1 MAINYQVNPIISVHD
16 LIDILKKSTLGLRR
30 PLADLEAMESMLAHA
45 NYYIGAYENGQLVG
59 LARAMTDFV
68 YTTYLADLA
77 VDEKYQHQ
85 GIGKELIKYCT
96 KTNINHFSP
105 TSVLCN
111 ILDINTLN
119 QKCIC
124 DKTILKKKYSCSCY
138 YLRHPLNPNIQYMPV
153 SFFLQ
158 RLE

>member
-1 MAINYQVNPIISVHD
+1 MAINYQVNPTISVHD
-16 LIDILKKSTLGLRR
+16 LIDIFHKSTLGLRR

-85 GIGKELIKYCT
+85 GIGKKLIKMLKINIPKAKLILLAAPAAEAYYPKIGMQNHPHCYYIDDV
-96 KTNINHFSP
+96 TNI
-105 TSVLCN
+105 
-111 ILDINTLN
+111 I
-119 QKCIC
+119 
-124 DKTILKKKYSCSCY
+124 
-138 YLRHPLNPNIQYMPV
+138 
-153 SFFLQ
+153 
-158 RLE
+158 

>member
-30 PLADLEAMESMLAHA
+30 PLSDLEAMESMLAHA

-85 GIGKELIKYCT
+85 GIGKELIKM
-96 KTNINHFSP
+96 
-105 TSVLCN
+105 
-111 ILDINTLN
+111 
-119 QKCIC
+119 
-124 DKTILKKKYSCSCY
+124 LKKNIPKAKLILLAAPAAEAYYPKIGMQNHPHCY
-138 YLRHPLNPNIQYMPV
+138 YIDDVENII
-153 SFFLQ
+153 
-158 RLE
+158 

>member
-1 MAINYQVNPIISVHD
+1 MSINYQVNPTISVQD

-77 VDEKYQHQ
+77 VDEKYQQQ
-85 GIGKELIKYCT
+85 GIGKELIK
-96 KTNINHFSP
+96 
-105 TSVLCN
+105 
-111 ILDINTLN
+111 
-119 QKCIC
+119 
-124 DKTILKKKYSCSCY
+124 ILKINIPRAKLILLAAPAAETYYPKIGMQNHPHCY
-138 YLRHPLNPNIQYMPV
+138 YIEDVANII
-153 SFFLQ
+153 
-158 RLE
+158 